1 MYLAE
6 RFKTECRI
14 GEANMAGSLII
25 DNTTRFLEKALN
37 VSSKR
42 QGLISSNI
50 ANMDTVGYQP
60 KDIDFKQT
68 LLQAMESRAPGKLA
82 YTHPKHFQRVDSI
95 EISEIARAAGEPSS
109 ETLDI
114 DQEMARLSE
123 NNIQYR
129 TSVELLL
136 RKMNMLRNTIIDG
149 GR

>member
-1 MYLAE
+1 
-6 RFKTECRI
+6 
-14 GEANMAGSLII
+14 MAGSLII

-68 LLQAMESRAPGKLA
+68 LIQALESRTSGKLA
-82 YTHPKHFQRVDSI
+82 HTHPKHFRRSDAV
-95 EISEIARAAGEPSS
+95 EISEVARSGS
-109 ETLDI
+109 ELSPETVDI
-114 DQEMARLSE
+114 DKEMARLSE

>member
-1 MYLAE
+1 M
-6 RFKTECRI
+6 
-14 GEANMAGSLII
+14 GEAHMAGSLII

-37 VSSKR
+37 ISSKR
-42 QGLISSNI
+42 QGLISSNV
-50 ANMDTVGYQP
+50 ANMDTVGYKP
-60 KDIDFKQT
+60 KDIDFKQA
-68 LLQAMESRAPGKLA
+68 LLQAEESGTLGKLA
-82 YTHPKHFQRVDSI
+82 YTHPKHFRRGDTI
-95 EISEIARAAGEPSS
+95 EISELARAGSEPSS
-109 ETLDI
+109 ETVDI

>member
-1 MYLAE
+1 
-6 RFKTECRI
+6 
-14 GEANMAGSLII
+14 MAGSLII

-37 VSSKR
+37 LSSKR

-68 LLQAMESRAPGKLA
+68 LLQALESRTPGKLA
-82 YTHPKHFQRVDSI
+82 HTHPKHFRRGDAV
-95 EISEIARAAGEPSS
+95 EISEIARAGSEPSS
-109 ETLDI
+109 ETVDI